1 MARIIF
7 ILIMVFGIQCAAAQ
21 SEEAL
26 ITKTLMDYIE
36 GTANGEPDRIRKAFH
51 SDLNLYSIANDT
63 LRALSGKQY
72 IGYFKEGQKAD
83 RVGKIISIDYVN
95 DAAIAKVEIKSP
107 GRKRLYTDYMM
118 LLKIKGQWMII
129 HKSFTSQSYN

>member
-7 ILIMVFGIQCAAAQ
+7 ILLIVLGIQYTAAQ

-63 LRALSGKQY
+63 LRALSGTQY

-95 DAAIAKVEIKSP
+95 DAAIAKVEINSP
-107 GRKRLYTDYMM
+107 VKKRLYTDYMM
-118 LLKIKGQWMII
+118 LLKVKGQWKII